1 MISNQQQHA
10 VTSSSFVVR
19 RSSFVVRRSSFVVR
33 RSSFVVRCRSS
44 FVEIGGGGA
53 AAFLLFF
60 LPSFLLSFMRSLV
73 CSTVLSF
80 VRSFVRSFPV
90 VDLHQFMHCTGHI
103 RQQCEPL
110 GRGGVV
116 GRKKTPT
123 LTLCVVYVC
132 LWIGA
137 THDVVSSLCR
147 RVLHPC
153 SSLRHTSMLATV
165 RCTAPRVVRQTWKQ
179 E

>member
-1 MISNQQQHA
+1 MSDFKPTTTRGH
-10 VTSSSFVVR
+10 FV
-19 RSSFVVRRSSFVVR
+19 VVRRSSFVVR

-53 AAFLLFF
+53 AAFLLFFLPSF

-137 THDVVSSLCR
+137 THVIV
-147 RVLHPC
+147 PP
-153 SSLRHTSMLATV
+153 
-165 RCTAPRVVRQTWKQ
+165 CTASVL
-179 E
+179 